1 MLTRTSALE
10 TPVSS
15 PEEARAL
22 QQHRLCV
29 YTKTSEDNIVH
40 RLWHRSDNN
49 TTDSNNWES
58 DLRDF
63 MNNIDV
69 KHRPSST

>member
-29 YTKTSEDNIVH
+29 YTKTSEDNIGT
-40 RLWHRSDNN
+40 DQ
-49 TTDSNNWES
+49 TTTRQTRTTGNPTSATS
-58 DLRDF
+58 
-63 MNNIDV
+63 
-69 KHRPSST
+69 